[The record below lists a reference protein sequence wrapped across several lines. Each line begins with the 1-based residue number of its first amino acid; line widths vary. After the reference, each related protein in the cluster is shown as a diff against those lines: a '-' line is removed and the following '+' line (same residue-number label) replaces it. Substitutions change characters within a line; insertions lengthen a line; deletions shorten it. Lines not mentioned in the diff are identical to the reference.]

1 MDFRKNKG
9 KAIGSIICIIVVG
22 FVVAFFSYMG
32 NYYHASNPEADV
44 ADTDTVKVIK
54 IDNGYFFD
62 GPGEETALIF
72 YPGAKVEAV
81 AYAPLMKKLAA
92 ADIDCFL
99 VEMPLR
105 FAFFGMNRADAVL
118 EAYGADYHHW
128 YIAGHS
134 LGGVAAA
141 NYVASHEN
149 RFEGLVL
156 LASYTA
162 TDLSGLDI
170 KTMNIYGTEDGVLN
184 RGKLNE
190 SYALMPENSQAVQ
203 ITGGNHAQFGEYG
216 VQKGDGEAQI
226 SADEQQ
232 NQTVEGIMDLI
243 RK

>member
-9 KAIGSIICIIVVG
+9 KKIGLAIVTIVAV
-22 FVVAFFSYMG
+22 FAIAFAIYMG

-44 ADTDTVKVIK
+44 ADTDTVKVVK
-54 IDNGYFFD
+54 TDNGYLFD
-62 GPGEETALIF
+62 GPGEDTALIF
-72 YPGAKVEAV
+72 YPGAKVEAI

-92 ADIDCFL
+92 ANIDCFL
-99 VEMPLR
+99 LEMPLR
-105 FAFFGMNRADAVL
+105 FAFFGINRADTVM
-118 EAYGADYHHW
+118 ETYGGDYRHW

-141 NYVASHEN
+141 NYVAKHED
-149 RFEGLVL
+149 RFDGLIL

-170 KTMNIYGTEDGVLN
+170 KTVNIYGTEDGVLN
-184 RGKLNE
+184 REKLNE
-190 SYALMPENSQAVQ
+190 SYALMPENSRAVQ
-203 ITGGNHAQFGEYG
+203 ITGGNHAQFGDYG

-232 NQTVEGIMDLI
+232 NQTVEGILDLI
-243 RK
+243 KE